1 MSAID
6 DFHYAMEQTEVI
18 QAPERRLS
26 TFSVSMLSYY
36 LVTED
41 MDQVNVSRVR
51 EGSIEAAQ
59 PQIITPGNFS
69 RLMLEGFG
77 EQASRLAEALSEQ
90 RIGFLKYGF
99 TVRKNDIRTYEAHEP
114 VDAVIARVKS
124 EVALKYDPLSVIIKG
139 VDDAWEVCLLKFM
152 MDMAGASGEKN
163 LRDLRER
170 GLL

>member
-6 DFHYAMEQTEVI
+6 DFHYALEQTVVI
-18 QAPERRLS
+18 QPPERRLS

-41 MDQVNVSRVR
+41 LDAVNVSRVR
-51 EGSIEAAQ
+51 EGSIEAAR

-69 RLMLEGFG
+69 KLMLEGFG
-77 EQASRLAEALSEQ
+77 EQAERLAAALSE
-90 RIGFLKYGF
+90 RRAGFLKYGF
-99 TVRKNDIRTYEAHEP
+99 TVKKSDLRTYEAHEP
-114 VDAVIARVKS
+114 VDAVIARVKGD
-124 EVALKYDPLSVIIKG
+124 VAAKHDPLSVIIKG

-152 MDMAGASGEKN
+152 MDLVGASGEKN